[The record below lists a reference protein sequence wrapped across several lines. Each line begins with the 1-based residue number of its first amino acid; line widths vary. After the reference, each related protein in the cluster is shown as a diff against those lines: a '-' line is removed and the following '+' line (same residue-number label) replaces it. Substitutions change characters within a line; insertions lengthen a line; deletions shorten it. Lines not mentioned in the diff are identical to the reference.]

1 MATINFTLAFLDPS
15 KSIAEQPG
23 DDYTAYIDQ
32 ANGKIFLKQPKS
44 FYAPN
49 GGTETV
55 IEVQIYASGEAIA
68 TGLQAQ
74 FLAAEMAGDGLYTQV
89 IFNEQAMSDGECQQ
103 QANAE
108 LAFLTQLRG
117 GFSFNTFEQVS
128 LLDGIRYKDTVDQV
142 DVTWPIQQINF
153 VDIGGFLQR
162 QCSCSPILEKDL
174 FELASEG
181 NTKASLPPSA
191 RRIDILVTDSG
202 SGNGDNGGSQL

>member
-1 MATINFTLAFLDPS
+1 
-15 KSIAEQPG
+15 
-23 DDYTAYIDQ
+23 
-32 ANGKIFLKQPKS
+32 
-44 FYAPN
+44 
-49 GGTETV
+49 
-55 IEVQIYASGEAIA
+55 
-68 TGLQAQ
+68 
-74 FLAAEMAGDGLYTQV
+74 MAGDGLYTQV

>member
-15 KSIAEQPG
+15 KPLSEQPG

-117 GFSFNTFEQVS
+117 GFSFNTFERVS

-181 NTKASLPPSA
+181 NTKASLPRSA
-191 RRIDILVTDSG
+191 RRIDIFVTDSN
-202 SGNGDNGGSQL
+202 SGNGGNGGGVF

>member
-1 MATINFTLAFLDPS
+1 VPTINFTLATLDPS

-68 TGLQAQ
+68 TGLQSQ

-89 IFNEQAMSDGECQQ
+89 IFNEQAMSNGECDQ
-103 QANAE
+103 QARAE

-117 GFSFNTFEQVS
+117 GFSFNTFENVS

-181 NTKASLPPSA
+181 NIKASRPPSA
-191 RRIDILVTDSG
+191 RRIDFLSEP
-202 SGNGDNGGSQL
+202 GGGGGGEGGGGGF

>member
-15 KSIAEQPG
+15 KSISEQPG

-44 FYAPN
+44 FYAPQ

-117 GFSFNTFEQVS
+117 GFSFNTFERVS

-191 RRIDILVTDSG
+191 RRIDIIVTDSG
-202 SGNGDNGGSQL
+202 SGNGGNGGGVF